1 MTERKVKPAENM
13 DNSPPSYHAGEFLS
27 GASETHI
34 PPVTGSNG
42 QAAAQSDTNRE
53 IVDLQLP
60 PDLHIIRKLDRGGMG
75 EVYLVDRDSGM
86 GTERLALKTLL
97 PDLLGNPAAIAR
109 FQEEVITLKKLRHDC
124 IVPLRDFRKH
134 GSYYFFLMDFIEG
147 VTLNQY
153 VSEHGLLSLEKLFA
167 VFEPLAEA
175 IDYAHRK
182 QVVHRDIKPGNIM
195 LGLNEEPYLLDF
207 GIARNAQA
215 DSQLKRRIGAGTW
228 EYMAPEQFDDEA
240 TTHSDVYGFG
250 ATLYFAIVGRAPFS
264 ASGIRSML
272 IQKEQGCA
280 PFERD
285 GIPPAVVDV
294 VRSSMLADP
303 AQRPKSCA
311 ALLESLREAAEVDV
325 PAVAKMPDA
334 NPVVAKVVVKP
345 ENSAPTPSLGEGR
358 DLPTSL
364 INSIWM
370 EFRLIQPG
378 TFMMGSPTSKAGRGD
393 DGKEH
398 QVTLTRPYYLGI
410 YPVTQEQYERV
421 MGANPSK
428 FKGARHP
435 VDTVSWEDAQEFIGN
450 LNALSAEQSGGRK
463 YRLPTEAEWEYA
475 CRAGTKTAYSFGDDP
490 KVLGKYGWFA
500 DNSGSKTHPVGEK
513 EPNPWGGYDMHG
525 NVWEWCHDWYG
536 DYSAGA
542 VIDPTGPSEGSLRVF
557 RGGSWNYEAAIC
569 RSAYRNRI
577 NPSYRYNGFGFRLA
591 LSPAGIPQ

>member
-34 PPVTGSNG
+34 PSVADNKG
-42 QAAAQSDTNRE
+42 QAAAQAGPAGALNE
-53 IVDLQLP
+53 LQLP
-60 PDLHIIRKLDRGGMG
+60 PDLHIVRKLDRGGMG

-109 FQEEVITLKKLRHDC
+109 FQEEVTTLKKLRHDC

-167 VFEPLAEA
+167 VFEPIAEA

-240 TTHSDVYGFG
+240 TKHSDVYGFG
-250 ATLYFAIVGRAPFS
+250 ATLYFAIAGRAPFS

-285 GIPPAVVDV
+285 DIPPAVVEV

-325 PAVAKMPDA
+325 TMVTKMPDA
-334 NPVVAKVVVKP
+334 NPVVAMVVVKP
-345 ENSAPTPSLGEGR
+345 EIPVTTPSLGEGR

-364 INSIWM
+364 TNSIGM

-378 TFMMGSPTSKAGRGD
+378 TFMMGSPTSEAGRSD
-393 DGKEH
+393 DEKQH

-421 MGANPSK
+421 MGTNPSQ

-435 VDTVSWEDAQEFIGN
+435 VERVSWEDAQKFITK

-490 KVLGKYGWFA
+490 SALGKFGWFG
-500 DNSGSKTHPVGEK
+500 DNSGSKTYPVGEK
-513 EPNPWGGYDMHG
+513 QPNPWGLYDMHG
-525 NVWEWCHDWYG
+525 GVWEWCEDRYG
-536 DYSAGA
+536 DYPASAA
-542 VIDPTGPSEGSLRVF
+542 FDPTGPSGGSFRVY
-557 RGGSWNYEAAIC
+557 RGGCWYSQAAYC
-569 RSAYRNRI
+569 RSAYRYWRY
-577 NPSYRYNGFGFRLA
+577 PSDRYDILGFRVA